1 MAYPNRMLK
10 RLALT
15 AFLMVFLMAC
25 TVIICTL
32 GFAACYRR
40 DARTI
45 NFKL

>member
-25 TVIICTL
+25 SN
-32 GFAACYRR
+32 GFSNA
-40 DARTI
+40 
-45 NFKL
+45 LL